1 MTNLLEKE
9 FKILDHGFLR
19 VIDFMGG
26 DDAIVQSARVSYG
39 SGTKTVNTDKGLIN
53 YLVKHKHTSP
63 LEMCEIKLHLKMPIF
78 VARQWIRHRTASVN
92 EYSARYSILSNDYY
106 IPELSRIQKQSKDNK
121 QGSGEALSPDIAQ
134 KVRDLL
140 TEGAEKCYDDYE
152 FFLSEDVNFAREL
165 ARMNLNLNYY
175 TEFYWKIDLHNF
187 LHFINLRAHPHAQ
200 YEIRV
205 YAEKMLEIARAWCP
219 FATEAFENYVM
230 NAKTF
235 SQGQIEVIK
244 RMISGEVVDQ
254 ETSGLSK
261 RDFNELRTLDPHLDI
276 NNNLKKA
283 ISIIE
288 SDLNSRELDLSEL
301 GLTTQDLIYLFN
313 IEKYKEF
320 FREVRGLYLDKN
332 QIKEIKDNTFNG
344 LKKLEELSL
353 FNNQI
358 EKIEKG
364 AFNGLENLE
373 DLILRLNHIKEIKN
387 NAFKGLKNLRKLNL
401 MKNQITEIEKNAF
414 NGLENLEDL
423 NLSRNGISI
432 IEKGAFKSLEKLLE
446 LELSS
451 NGIMEIKELPKELLE
466 SKTAIYI

>member
-1 MTNLLEKE
+1 
-9 FKILDHGFLR
+9 
-19 VIDFMGG
+19 
-26 DDAIVQSARVSYG
+26 
-39 SGTKTVNTDKGLIN
+39 
-53 YLVKHKHTSP
+53 
-63 LEMCEIKLHLKMPIF
+63 
-78 VARQWIRHRTASVN
+78 
-92 EYSARYSILSNDYY
+92 
-106 IPELSRIQKQSKDNK
+106 
-121 QGSGEALSPDIAQ
+121 
-134 KVRDLL
+134 
-140 TEGAEKCYDDYE
+140 
-152 FFLSEDVNFAREL
+152 
-165 ARMNLNLNYY
+165 
-175 TEFYWKIDLHNF
+175 
-187 LHFINLRAHPHAQ
+187 HPHAQ

-358 EKIEKG
+358 EKIEK
-364 AFNGLENLE
+364 
-373 DLILRLNHIKEIKN
+373 
-387 NAFKGLKNLRKLNL
+387 
-401 MKNQITEIEKNAF
+401 
-414 NGLENLEDL
+414 
-423 NLSRNGISI
+423 
-432 IEKGAFKSLEKLLE
+432 
-446 LELSS
+446 
-451 NGIMEIKELPKELLE
+451 
-466 SKTAIYI
+466 